1 MAKMLGPRVGRLDT
15 LLSKR
20 DGDRARRRATPARR
34 PRSAGEGLAVSRS
47 VPPRGS
53 AARVVSSAIARVADA
68 AIDPAGRADAYA
80 DLLRDTRGLRR
91 EQSHARD
98 QWIARLP
105 EDRREEALFELEV
118 LLKGLACFANPR
130 NHPGPPRRAAIVAQ
144 DYREAL
150 ALARDGMQPRRRALS
165 RLLLGEQERAFV
177 FQRYLEMLLPDDSAR
192 TRLVRGTMT
201 QDTPEESLFLLRHAL
216 TNLLEVTGG
225 VTRLPR
231 VPFRLFYATLS
242 VAHREVS
249 QSAFFNPLAAL
260 EFRPEFDRIT
270 NVRVL
275 ELMRQVPGE
284 QARRLVALTFLSL
297 FRMLRY
303 LALLEH
309 VVREPRPAGV
319 VYLVLSVL
327 RSDARALTDYLRK
340 QAGEQLA
347 ESYER
352 ELFKIPASQITR
364 RTTTSCWPRRTA
376 SSPSRR
382 RSAASP
388 RTCASSCAAR
398 SSTIC
403 RRPTAARRA
412 SSCARRSRRSRGNL
426 RPALQNAVLVLGKA
440 LGARLDEHGVFDD
453 AAARRSLSSRLRR
466 DVWMFA
472 QIVRAFGAKARSTPS
487 REDRWSGPSS
497 LQFVREFLT
506 YFGAM
511 GYPLL
516 RAADYP
522 RFDAFIGALT
532 RARGDRSPRSAAPRA
547 RRRRGRAAS
556 TRSSRSS
563 SSRSGSATSSKGVPF
578 DRRAAA
584 ESLKLYLGDCSSR
597 PSTARTTS

>member
-1 MAKMLGPRVGRLDT
+1 M
-15 LLSKR
+15 
-20 DGDRARRRATPARR
+20 
-34 PRSAGEGLAVSRS
+34 SRS
-47 VPPRGS
+47 VPPG
-53 AARVVSSAIARVADA
+53 AARPSLAPRSVHPRSLPPTAQ
-68 AIDPAGRADAYA
+68 DAYSL
-80 DLLRDTRGLRR
+80 LLRDSRGLRR
-91 EQSHARD
+91 EQSHARE
-98 QWIARLP
+98 QWVAGLP
-105 EDRREEALFELEV
+105 EGRREEALFELEV
-118 LLKGLACFANPR
+118 LLKGLSCFANPR
-130 NHPGPPRRAAIVAQ
+130 NHPGPPKRVAIVAQ

-150 ALARDGMQPRRRALS
+150 VLARDAMQRVVALC

-177 FQRYLEMLLPDDSAR
+177 FQRYLEMLLPDDGAR
-192 TRLVRGTMT
+192 SRLVRGTMT

-216 TNLLEVTGG
+216 TNQLEVTGG
-225 VTRLPR
+225 VARLPR

-242 VAHREVS
+242 VAHREIS

-284 QARRLVALTFLSL
+284 QARHLVALTFLSL

-303 LALLEH
+303 VTLLEH

-319 VYLVLSVL
+319 VYVILSVL
-327 RSDARALTDYLRK
+327 RSDARALTGYLSK

-347 ESYER
+347 DSYER
-352 ELFKIPASQITR
+352 ELFKIPASQITKRYEEMLAEAHRLLTIKSTLGGIAANVRLELR
-364 RTTTSCWPRRTA
+364 RTFEHDLPPADGTATSEGL
-376 SSPSRR
+376 
-382 RSAASP
+382 RSAV
-388 RTCASSCAAR
+388 AA
-398 SSTIC
+398 IG
-403 RRPTAARRA
+403 
-412 SSCARRSRRSRGNL
+412 GNL

-453 AAARRSLSSRLRR
+453 VAARRSLSLRLRR

-472 QIVRAFGAKARSTPS
+472 QIVRAFGAKARATPS

-522 RFDAFIGALT
+522 RFDAFIAALT
-532 RARGDRSPRSAAPRA
+532 ALEETDLLDPERLERAVGEAEQFHTFLSQLFEQIGQRDEL
-547 RRRRGRAAS
+547 
-556 TRSSRSS
+556 
-563 SSRSGSATSSKGVPF
+563 KGVAF

-584 ESLKLYLGDCSSR
+584 EALKLYLGD
-597 PSTARTTS
+597 

>member
-1 MAKMLGPRVGRLDT
+1 
-15 LLSKR
+15 
-20 DGDRARRRATPARR
+20 
-34 PRSAGEGLAVSRS
+34 VSTRRS
-47 VPPRGS
+47 VPPRS
-53 AARVVSSAIARVADA
+53 VPPPARTFAPRSIP
-68 AIDPAGRADAYA
+68 PAGDAYA

-91 EQSHARD
+91 EQSSARE
-98 QWIARLP
+98 QWLSRLP
-105 EDRREEALFELEV
+105 DARRDESLFELEV

-130 NHPGPPRRAAIVAQ
+130 NHPGPPRRTAIVAQ
-144 DYREAL
+144 DYRDAL
-150 ALARDGMQPRRRALS
+150 ALARDGMQRVVALC

-177 FQRYLEMLLPDDSAR
+177 FQRYLEMLLPDDGAR

-249 QSAFFNPLAAL
+249 QSAFFNPLTAL

-270 NVRVL
+270 NIRVL

-303 LALLEH
+303 VSLLES
-309 VVREPRPAGV
+309 VALQPRPAGL
-319 VYLVLSVL
+319 VYLILSVL
-327 RSDARALTDYLRK
+327 RSDARALTGYLRK

-347 ESYER
+347 DSYER
-352 ELFKIPASQITR
+352 ELFKVPASQIAARYEEMLAEAHRLLAIKATLGGIAANLRLELR
-364 RTTTSCWPRRTA
+364 RTFEHDVPPPGATVTSEALRVA
-376 SSPSRR
+376 VGSV
-382 RSAASP
+382 AAS
-388 RTCASSCAAR
+388 
-398 SSTIC
+398 
-403 RRPTAARRA
+403 
-412 SSCARRSRRSRGNL
+412 L
-426 RPALQNAVLVLGKA
+426 KPALQNAVLVLGKA

-453 AAARRSLSSRLRR
+453 AAARRSLSTRLRR

-472 QIVRAFGAKARSTPS
+472 QIVRAFGAKARATPT

-497 LQFVREFLT
+497 LQFVREFLS

-522 RFDAFIGALT
+522 RFDAFLAALT
-532 RARGDRSPRSAAPRA
+532 ALEETDLLDPERLARAVAEAEQFHAFLSELFEQIGQRDELR
-547 RRRRGRAAS
+547 
-556 TRSSRSS
+556 
-563 SSRSGSATSSKGVPF
+563 GVPF

-584 ESLKLYLGDCSSR
+584 ESLKLYLGD
-597 PSTARTTS
+597 

>member
-1 MAKMLGPRVGRLDT
+1 
-15 LLSKR
+15 
-20 DGDRARRRATPARR
+20 
-34 PRSAGEGLAVSRS
+34 VSRS

-53 AARVVSSAIARVADA
+53 SGGSVFPPRALASTAPRSI
-68 AIDPAGRADAYA
+68 PPGGADAYS

-98 QWIARLP
+98 QWIAKLP
-105 EDRREEALFELEV
+105 EGRRDEALFELEV

-130 NHPGPPRRAAIVAQ
+130 NHPGTPRRAAIVAQ

-150 ALARDGMQPRRRALS
+150 ALARDGMQRVVALS

-177 FQRYLEMLLPDDSAR
+177 FQRYLEMLLPDDGAR
-192 TRLVRGTMT
+192 SRLVRGTMT

-270 NVRVL
+270 NVRLL

-303 LALLEH
+303 LTLLDH

-319 VYLVLSVL
+319 VYLILSVL

-347 ESYER
+347 DSYER
-352 ELFKIPASQITR
+352 ELFKIPASQISSKYEEMMAEAHRLLTIKSTLGGIAANVRLELR
-364 RTTTSCWPRRTA
+364 RTFEHDLPPADGTATSEKLR
-376 SSPSRR
+376 
-382 RSAASP
+382 AAV
-388 RTCASSCAAR
+388 AA
-398 SSTIC
+398 IG
-403 RRPTAARRA
+403 
-412 SSCARRSRRSRGNL
+412 GNL

-453 AAARRSLSSRLRR
+453 AAARRSLSTRLRR

-532 RARGDRSPRSAAPRA
+532 ALEETDLLDPQRLEHAVTEAEQFHTFLSQLFEQIGQRDEL
-547 RRRRGRAAS
+547 
-556 TRSSRSS
+556 
-563 SSRSGSATSSKGVPF
+563 KGVPF

-584 ESLKLYLGDCSSR
+584 ESLKLYLGD
-597 PSTARTTS
+597 

>member
-1 MAKMLGPRVGRLDT
+1 MSMR
-15 LLSKR
+15 
-20 DGDRARRRATPARR
+20 PAPPSYV
-34 PRSAGEGLAVSRS
+34 PRSLAPRSLPPGAG
-47 VPPRGS
+47 
-53 AARVVSSAIARVADA
+53 
-68 AIDPAGRADAYA
+68 DPYA
-80 DLLRDTRGLRR
+80 DLLRDSRGLHR
-91 EQSHARD
+91 EQSIARE
-98 QWIARLP
+98 QWIAKLP
-105 EDRREEALFELEV
+105 DQRREEALFELEV

-130 NHPGPPRRAAIVAQ
+130 NHPGPPRRAAIVSQ
-144 DYREAL
+144 DYREPL
-150 ALARDGMQPRRRALS
+150 VLAREGMHRIVQLCRV
-165 RLLLGEQERAFV
+165 LLGEQEKAFV
-177 FQRYLEMLLPDDSAR
+177 FQRYLEMLLPDDGAR
-192 TRLVRGTMT
+192 TRLVRGAMS
-201 QDTPEESLFLLRHAL
+201 QDTPEASLFLLRHAL

-303 LALLEH
+303 LSLLEH
-309 VVREPRPAGV
+309 VVREPRSAGL

-347 ESYER
+347 DSFER
-352 ELFKIPASQITR
+352 EIFKIPA
-364 RTTTSCWPRRTA
+364 TA
-376 SSPSRR
+376 LGARYEELLAESHRLMAIKGTLGGI
-382 RSAASP
+382 AANV
-388 RTCASSCAAR
+388 RLEL
-398 SSTIC
+398 
-403 RRPTAARRA
+403 RRA
-412 SSCARRSRRSRGNL
+412 FERELPSPDGRATIEQLRHAVATVCANV

-440 LGARLDEHGVFDD
+440 LGARLDEHGIFDD
-453 AAARRSLSSRLRR
+453 SAAKRSLSIRLRR

-472 QIVRAFGAKARSTPS
+472 QIVRAFAAKARATPS
-487 REDRWSGPSS
+487 REDKWSGPSS
-497 LQFVREFLT
+497 LQFVREFLA
-506 YFGAM
+506 YFNAM

-522 RFDAFIGALT
+522 RVDAFVAALSALEETDLLDPERLERAVAEAEQFFGFLSDLFEQIGQ
-532 RARGDRSPRSAAPRA
+532 RAELE
-547 RRRRGRAAS
+547 
-556 TRSSRSS
+556 
-563 SSRSGSATSSKGVPF
+563 GVPF

-584 ESLKLYLGDCSSR
+584 EALRLYLGD
-597 PSTARTTS
+597 

>member
-15 LLSKR
+15 LLTKR
-20 DGDRARRRATPARR
+20 DEGRSPKAGDSGPEAAAT
-34 PRSAGEGLAVSRS
+34 GEGVAVSRS
-47 VPPRGS
+47 VRGDPGSPASMPPKSIAALGSMPPRSIPPG
-53 AARVVSSAIARVADA
+53 
-68 AIDPAGRADAYA
+68 PADAYS

-91 EQSHARD
+91 EQSHARE

-105 EDRREEALFELEV
+105 ENRRDEALFELEV

-150 ALARDGMQPRRRALS
+150 ALARDGMTRVVALC

-192 TRLVRGTMT
+192 SRLVRGTMT

-319 VYLVLSVL
+319 VYLSSACSAPTRA
-327 RSDARALTDYLRK
+327 RSPT
-340 QAGEQLA
+340 
-347 ESYER
+347 
-352 ELFKIPASQITR
+352 
-364 RTTTSCWPRRTA
+364 
-376 SSPSRR
+376 
-382 RSAASP
+382 
-388 RTCASSCAAR
+388 TCASRPASSSPTATSASSSRSRPRRSPARYDEMMAEAHRLLTIKSTLGGIAANVRLELRRTFEHDLPPADGSATSERAAR
-398 SSTIC
+398 GGRD
-403 RRPTAARRA
+403 RRGQPAARAAERRARSRQGARRAARRA
-412 SSCARRSRRSRGNL
+412 RRLRRRRGAALAVEPPPPRRVDVRADRPRVRREGALDAEPRGSLERPVVAPVRARVPHVLRRDGL
-426 RPALQNAVLVLGKA
+426 P
-440 LGARLDEHGVFDD
+440 
-453 AAARRSLSSRLRR
+453 AAARRRLSALRR
-466 DVWMFA
+466 VHR
-472 QIVRAFGAKARSTPS
+472 RAH
-487 REDRWSGPSS
+487 
-497 LQFVREFLT
+497 
-506 YFGAM
+506 
-511 GYPLL
+511 
-516 RAADYP
+516 
-522 RFDAFIGALT
+522 
-532 RARGDRSPRSAAPRA
+532 RARGDRPPRSAAPRA
-547 RRRRGRAAS
+547 RRRARPSAS
-556 TRSSRSS
+556 TCSSRELFEQIGQ
-563 SSRSGSATSSKGVPF
+563 RDELKDVPF

-584 ESLKLYLGDCSSR
+584 EALKLYLGD
-597 PSTARTTS
+597 

>member
-1 MAKMLGPRVGRLDT
+1 MSGGRSL
-15 LLSKR
+15 
-20 DGDRARRRATPARR
+20 P
-34 PRSAGEGLAVSRS
+34 PRSLGTI
-47 VPPRGS
+47 PPRSLPPG
-53 AARVVSSAIARVADA
+53 AD
-68 AIDPAGRADAYA
+68 PYSE
-80 DLLRDTRGLRR
+80 LLRDTRGLRR

-105 EDRREEALFELEV
+105 ETRRDEALFELEV

-150 ALARDGMQPRRRALS
+150 ALARDGMTRVVSLCRV
-165 RLLLGEQERAFV
+165 LLGEQEKAFV

-192 TRLVRGTMT
+192 TRLVRGAMS

-270 NVRVL
+270 NARVL
-275 ELMRQVPGE
+275 DLMRQVPGE

-303 LALLEH
+303 LTLLEQ

-319 VYLVLSVL
+319 VYLVIAVL
-327 RSDARALTDYLRK
+327 RSDARALTGYLRK

-347 ESYER
+347 DSYER
-352 ELFKIPASQITR
+352 ELFKIPAAQIGARYEEMLAEAHRLLAIKATLGGIAANLRLELR
-364 RTTTSCWPRRTA
+364 RTFEHDLPATGGGVTTEALRTA
-376 SSPSRR
+376 V
-382 RSAASP
+382 AAA
-388 RTCASSCAAR
+388 T
-398 SSTIC
+398 
-403 RRPTAARRA
+403 
-412 SSCARRSRRSRGNL
+412 GNL

-453 AAARRSLSSRLRR
+453 AAARRSLSTRLRR

-472 QIVRAFGAKARSTPS
+472 QIVRAFGAKARATPT
-487 REDRWSGPSS
+487 RDDRWSGPSS

-506 YFGAM
+506 YFRAM

-522 RFDAFIGALT
+522 RFDAFLDALT
-532 RARGDRSPRSAAPRA
+532 ALEETDLLDPERLERAVTEAEQFHAFLSELFEQIGQRDELR
-547 RRRRGRAAS
+547 
-556 TRSSRSS
+556 
-563 SSRSGSATSSKGVPF
+563 GVPF

-584 ESLKLYLGDCSSR
+584 EALKLYLGD
-597 PSTARTTS
+597 

>member
-1 MAKMLGPRVGRLDT
+1 M
-15 LLSKR
+15 
-20 DGDRARRRATPARR
+20 
-34 PRSAGEGLAVSRS
+34 SRS
-47 VPPRGS
+47 VPPG
-53 AARVVSSAIARVADA
+53 ARPSFPPRSLTPRSLP
-68 AIDPAGRADAYA
+68 PAGADAYSE
-80 DLLRDTRGLRR
+80 LLRDTRGLRR
-91 EQSHARD
+91 EQSHARE
-98 QWIARLP
+98 QWLAKLP
-105 EDRREEALFELEV
+105 EGRRDEALFELEV

-130 NHPGPPRRAAIVAQ
+130 NHPGAPKRAAIVAQ
-144 DYREAL
+144 DYREPL
-150 ALARDGMQPRRRALS
+150 ALARDGMQRVVALC

-192 TRLVRGTMT
+192 SRLVRGTMT

-303 LALLEH
+303 LALLDH
-309 VVREPRPAGV
+309 VAREPRPAGV
-319 VYLVLSVL
+319 VYLILSVL

-347 ESYER
+347 DSYER
-352 ELFKIPASQITR
+352 ELFKIPASQIAGKYEEMMAEAHRLLTIKSTLGGIAANIRLELR
-364 RTTTSCWPRRTA
+364 RTFEHDLPPADGVA
-376 SSPSRR
+376 SSEKLR
-382 RSAASP
+382 AAI
-388 RTCASSCAAR
+388 A
-398 SSTIC
+398 TIG
-403 RRPTAARRA
+403 
-412 SSCARRSRRSRGNL
+412 GNL

-453 AAARRSLSSRLRR
+453 GAARRSLSMRLRR

-472 QIVRAFGAKARSTPS
+472 QIVRAFGAKARATPS

-522 RFDAFIGALT
+522 RFDAFIAALNALEET
-532 RARGDRSPRSAAPRA
+532 DLLDPQRLERAVGEADQFHAFLSQLFEQIGQRDEL
-547 RRRRGRAAS
+547 
-556 TRSSRSS
+556 
-563 SSRSGSATSSKGVPF
+563 KGVPF

-584 ESLKLYLGDCSSR
+584 EALKLYLGD
-597 PSTARTTS
+597 

>member
-1 MAKMLGPRVGRLDT
+1 M
-15 LLSKR
+15 
-20 DGDRARRRATPARR
+20 
-34 PRSAGEGLAVSRS
+34 
-47 VPPRGS
+47 PPG
-53 AARVVSSAIARVADA
+53 
-68 AIDPAGRADAYA
+68 ADAYS

-91 EQSHARD
+91 EQATARD
-98 QWIARLP
+98 QWIAGLP
-105 EDRREEALFELEV
+105 DGRREETLFELEV

-130 NHPGPPRRAAIVAQ
+130 NHPGPPKRAAIVGQ

-150 ALARDGMQPRRRALS
+150 ALARDGMQRVVSLS

-177 FQRYLEMLLPDDSAR
+177 FQRYLEMLLPDDGAR
-192 TRLVRGTMT
+192 SRLIRGTQT
-201 QDTPEESLFLLRHAL
+201 QDTPEESLFMLRHAL

-231 VPFRLFYATLS
+231 VPFRLFYATLA
-242 VAHREVS
+242 VAHREVA
-249 QSAFFNPLAAL
+249 QSAFFNPLVAL

-270 NVRVL
+270 NVRLL

-303 LALLEH
+303 VALLER

-319 VYLVLSVL
+319 VYLILSVL
-327 RSDARALTDYLRK
+327 RSDARALTNYLRK

-347 ESYER
+347 DSYER
-352 ELFKIPASQITR
+352 EVFKIPASQIGLKYEGMLAEAHRLLAIKATLVGIAANARLELR
-364 RTTTSCWPRRTA
+364 RTFEHDLPPANGKATSEQLR
-376 SSPSRR
+376 
-382 RSAASP
+382 AA
-388 RTCASSCAAR
+388 
-398 SSTIC
+398 
-403 RRPTAARRA
+403 TAAIG
-412 SSCARRSRRSRGNL
+412 GNL

-440 LGARLDEHGVFDD
+440 LGERLDEHGVFDD

-472 QIVRAFGAKARSTPS
+472 QIARAFSAKARSTPS

-522 RFDAFIGALT
+522 RFDAFIAALT
-532 RARGDRSPRSAAPRA
+532 ALEETDLLDPQRLERAVGEADQFYEFLSELFERIGQRDELQ
-547 RRRRGRAAS
+547 
-556 TRSSRSS
+556 
-563 SSRSGSATSSKGVPF
+563 GVPF
-578 DRRAAA
+578 DRRGSA
-584 ESLKLYLGDCSSR
+584 EALKLYLG
-597 PSTARTTS
+597 A

>member
-1 MAKMLGPRVGRLDT
+1 MG
-15 LLSKR
+15 
-20 DGDRARRRATPARR
+20 
-34 PRSAGEGLAVSRS
+34 
-47 VPPRGS
+47 
-53 AARVVSSAIARVADA
+53 
-68 AIDPAGRADAYA
+68 ADAYS

-91 EQSHARD
+91 EQASARE
-98 QWIARLP
+98 QWLAKLP
-105 EDRREEALFELEV
+105 EGKREEVLFELEV

-130 NHPGPPRRAAIVAQ
+130 NHPGPPKRAAIVAH

-150 ALARDGMQPRRRALS
+150 VLARDGMQRVISACRT
-165 RLLLGEQERAFV
+165 LLGEQERAFV
-177 FQRYLEMLLPDDSAR
+177 FQRYLEFLLPDDGAR
-192 TRLVRGTMT
+192 SRLVRGTQT

-303 LALLEH
+303 VALLEH
-309 VVREPRPAGV
+309 VVREPRPAGL
-319 VYLVLSVL
+319 VYLILSVL
-327 RSDARALTDYLRK
+327 RSDARAFTDYLRK

-347 ESYER
+347 DSFER
-352 ELFKIPASQITR
+352 ELFKIPAAQIGGRYDEMMAEAHRLLGIKATLGGIAANVRLELR
-364 RTTTSCWPRRTA
+364 RTFEHDLPSPDA
-376 SSPSRR
+376 GLSSEAL
-382 RSAASP
+382 RSVV
-388 RTCASSCAAR
+388 
-398 SSTIC
+398 STV
-403 RRPTAARRA
+403 A
-412 SSCARRSRRSRGNL
+412 GNL

-453 AAARRSLSSRLRR
+453 AAARRSLSTRLRR

-487 REDRWSGPSS
+487 REDKWSGPSS
-497 LQFVREFLT
+497 LQFVREFLS

-522 RFDAFIGALT
+522 RFDAFNGALMALEET
-532 RARGDRSPRSAAPRA
+532 DLLDPQRLERAVAEAEQFYLFLSQLFEQIGQRQELE
-547 RRRRGRAAS
+547 
-556 TRSSRSS
+556 
-563 SSRSGSATSSKGVPF
+563 GVPF

-584 ESLKLYLGDCSSR
+584 ESLKLYLGD
-597 PSTARTTS
+597 

>member
-1 MAKMLGPRVGRLDT
+1 MPPRG
-15 LLSKR
+15 SS
-20 DGDRARRRATPARR
+20 GSAFP
-34 PRSAGEGLAVSRS
+34 PRSLASLASFAPPRS
-47 VPPRGS
+47 VPPG
-53 AARVVSSAIARVADA
+53 
-68 AIDPAGRADAYA
+68 GADAYS

-91 EQSHARD
+91 EQSTARD
-98 QWIARLP
+98 QWIAKLP
-105 EDRREEALFELEV
+105 EGRREEALFELEV

-130 NHPGPPRRAAIVAQ
+130 NHPGAPRRTAIVAQ

-150 ALARDGMQPRRRALS
+150 ALARDGMQRVVALS

-177 FQRYLEMLLPDDSAR
+177 FQRYLEMLLPDDGAR
-192 TRLVRGTMT
+192 SRLVRGTST

-303 LALLEH
+303 LSLLDH

-319 VYLVLSVL
+319 VYLILSVL

-347 ESYER
+347 DSYER
-352 ELFKIPASQITR
+352 EVFKIPASQIAGKYEEMMAEAHRLLTIKSTLGGIAANVRLELR
-364 RTTTSCWPRRTA
+364 RTFEHDLPPADGTATSERLR
-376 SSPSRR
+376 
-382 RSAASP
+382 AAV
-388 RTCASSCAAR
+388 AA
-398 SSTIC
+398 IG
-403 RRPTAARRA
+403 
-412 SSCARRSRRSRGNL
+412 GNL

-532 RARGDRSPRSAAPRA
+532 ALEETDLLDPQRLEHAVTEAEQFHAFLSQLFEQIGQRDEL
-547 RRRRGRAAS
+547 
-556 TRSSRSS
+556 
-563 SSRSGSATSSKGVPF
+563 KGVPF

-584 ESLKLYLGDCSSR
+584 ESLKLYLGD
-597 PSTARTTS
+597 